1 MCNSF
6 FFGVNFRLFIQ
17 ENTGKTFTRKLS
29 KREKK
34 EKKKQNKAKQRDHG
48 GGLADKLY
56 TDMPESKFTRSISN
70 PEAVM
75 KRRRQMKVEKKL
87 QQCRGQDGQG
97 LGFVEMIGE
106 GFRNAHFLLY
116 FSKGMI
122 CTVVTFSLKATPI
135 KGHPPYQA
143 RCQMY

>member
-1 MCNSF
+1 MDK
-6 FFGVNFRLFIQ
+6 
-17 ENTGKTFTRKLS
+17 ENTGTNKTFTRKLS

-34 EKKKQNKAKQRDHG
+34 EKKKQDKQKQKDHG

-97 LGFVEMIGE
+97 L
-106 GFRNAHFLLY
+106 
-116 FSKGMI
+116 
-122 CTVVTFSLKATPI
+122 
-135 KGHPPYQA
+135 
-143 RCQMY
+143 

>member
-1 MCNSF
+1 MENK
-6 FFGVNFRLFIQ
+6 

-34 EKKKQNKAKQRDHG
+34 EKKRQDKTKQRDHG
-48 GGLADKLY
+48 GGLAGKLY
-56 TDMPESKFTRSISN
+56 IDMPETKFTRSISN

-87 QQCRGQDGQG
+87 QQCRVQDGQG

-116 FSKGMI
+116 FSKGII
-122 CTVVTFSLKATPI
+122 CTVVTFSHKATPT

-143 RCQMY
+143 RFQMY